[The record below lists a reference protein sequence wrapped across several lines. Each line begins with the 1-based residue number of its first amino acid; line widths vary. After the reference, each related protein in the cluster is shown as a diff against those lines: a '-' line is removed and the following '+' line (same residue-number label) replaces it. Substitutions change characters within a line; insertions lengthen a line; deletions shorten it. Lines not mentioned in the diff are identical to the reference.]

1 MIRNQLVIY
10 NNNVNDYNKA
20 KFGVLIDGILQ

>member
-1 MIRNQLVIY
+1 MTQNQLIIY
-10 NNNVNDYNKA
+10 NNINDHNKA